1 MGCFN
6 TSCFASRQT
15 IAPGEKCYVMPIIQ
29 RHGFHAV
36 EVTHGEAVSEEWGLT
51 DSVCYP
57 NGFWRAMSG
66 FIEATYDDYGRF
78 KVTNTPR
85 NGYLMFHFIGTLYK
99 SAGVVEQG
107 SNRYH
112 DVPYNLPGFIKETT
126 PLLHA
131 MLSERG
137 SEVSA
142 SDREVAFEELVKV
155 WDYTW
160 EAAQEHRLF
169 AVSRYGSCMR
179 PVQFAVLHGE
189 SYNQLVA
196 LTSKGRTWDKV
207 PFEPRAYF
215 EDMLRKVQTDMD
227 EFFREELEE
236 LKAPHG
242 ADTAESLLQEHA
254 KLDVSKRLMTV
265 SRFLEEFSL
274 LASFE
279 RALSQVD
286 MVGLRSSVKR
296 HLENELSLDAL
307 FEKALPFM
315 KDRYALSAL
324 EDLNLY
330 LSPMVY
336 AGQDYS
342 NDIGTMYTRFVQDV
356 SKAVNLG
363 RNRDEDDEDEE
374 TEE

>member
-6 TSCFASRQT
+6 TSCFASHQT
-15 IAPGEKCYVMPIIQ
+15 IAPGEKCYVMPITQ
-29 RHGFHAV
+29 RHGFNAV
-36 EVTHGEAVSEEWGLT
+36 EVAHGEEFSKEWGLT
-51 DSVCYP
+51 SSVCYP
-57 NGFWRAMSG
+57 NGFWRALSG

-85 NGYLMFHFIGTLYK
+85 NGYLMFHLFGTLYK

-112 DVPYNLPGFIKETT
+112 DLPYNLPGFIKETT

-131 MLSERG
+131 MLSGPG
-137 SEVSA
+137 SEASA
-142 SDREVAFEELVKV
+142 PDREAMFEELVKV

-169 AVSRYGSCMR
+169 AGSGYGSCMR

-189 SYNQLVA
+189 SYNHLVA
-196 LTSKGRTWDKV
+196 LSSKGRTWDEV
-207 PFEPRAYF
+207 PFELRAYF
-215 EDMLRKVQTDMD
+215 ENILRKVKANMD
-227 EFFREELEE
+227 EFFGEELEE
-236 LKAPHG
+236 LKATLG
-242 ADTAESLLQEHA
+242 ADTTESLLQEQA
-254 KLDVSKRLMTV
+254 KLEVSKRHMTV
-265 SRFLEEFSL
+265 SRFFEEFSL
-274 LASFE
+274 IASFE
-279 RALSQVD
+279 RGLSQVD
-286 MVGLRSSVKR
+286 MGGLRSSVKR

-324 EDLNLY
+324 ETLNLY

-336 AGQDYS
+336 TGQDYS
-342 NDIGTMYTRFVQDV
+342 NEIGTMYTRFVQDV
-356 SKAVNLG
+356 STAVNLG

-374 TEE
+374 ADE